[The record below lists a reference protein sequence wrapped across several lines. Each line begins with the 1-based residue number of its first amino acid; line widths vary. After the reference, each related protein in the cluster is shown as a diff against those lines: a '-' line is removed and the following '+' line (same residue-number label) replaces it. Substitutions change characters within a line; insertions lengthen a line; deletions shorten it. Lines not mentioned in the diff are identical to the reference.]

1 MVQLTR
7 WLTGWVD
14 FEIAGRKKGQA
25 ERFLTLES
33 RSGVWFWG
41 MKPEGEKGV
50 FRCRVRAS
58 EYAGLRPGARKCGV
72 RLHLIKKHGL
82 FFQCRRFG
90 KRKGLLVGAMLFFI
104 LIWVLSGRYWL
115 VTVSGNSQ
123 LAQSTILAAAQEEGL
138 FPGAGRKGI
147 DAKSVASALM
157 EKFPEIGWVS
167 VNTQGCSAEICL
179 EEGVPVPETSEK
191 EPANILAC
199 QDGVILSMD
208 VFSGTPAV
216 QVGDGVVKG
225 QLLISGIWE
234 GERGGMTISH
244 ASGNVIARTSRTF
257 SARIPL
263 LQTETV
269 ETGAVRY
276 RKSLSVFGVNLPLT
290 LRKEP
295 QGLWQRER
303 FCHSL
308 SLLDTDLPVSVV
320 EEKWT
325 EYKQVERMLTR
336 EEAEEKAWDA
346 VTVQQR
352 EQLGKD
358 GRVLSQ
364 KSSTALKDGVLILT
378 VTAQCRENIGVLQEI
393 LFE

>member
-1 MVQLTR
+1 MVRLTR

-25 ERFLTLES
+25 ERFFTLES

-41 MKPEGEKGV
+41 MKPQKEGNV

-58 EYAGLRPGARKCGV
+58 EYAELRPGARKCGV
-72 RLHLIKKHGL
+72 RLRLLKKHGL
-82 FFQCRRFG
+82 FFQCRRIK
-90 KRKGLLVGAMLFFI
+90 KRKGMAVGTVLFLV
-104 LIWVLSGRYWL
+104 LIWALSSRYWL

-138 FPGAGRKGI
+138 FPGAGRKEV
-147 DAKSVASALM
+147 DAKSVAAALM
-157 EKFPEIGWVS
+157 ERFPEIGWVS
-167 VNTQGCSAEICL
+167 VNTQGCAAEICL
-179 EEGVPVPETSEK
+179 EEGIPQPEESGE
-191 EPANILAC
+191 EPANLLAG
-199 QDGVILSMD
+199 QDGVIISMD

-234 GERGGMTISH
+234 GERGGMTVSH

-269 ETGAVRY
+269 ETGKVRY
-276 RKSLSVFGVNLPLT
+276 RKSLSIFGVTLPLT
-290 LRKEP
+290 LRAEP
-295 QGLWQRER
+295 EGLWQREQ
-303 FCHSL
+303 FCQSL

-325 EYKQVERMLTR
+325 EYQQVEHKLSR
-336 EEAEEKAWDA
+336 EEAEEKAWEA
-346 VTVQQR
+346 VTLQQR

-364 KSSTALKDGVLILT
+364 KPSISVEDGVLVLT
-378 VTAQCRENIGVLQEI
+378 VTAQCQENIGVLQEI
-393 LFE
+393 LFG